1 MGILNG
7 SVIVDYFLRGR
18 YNARRP
24 ARYNV
29 YVDGELMRYKGMV
42 TENLSRHD
50 AEEAIAHTSITCL
63 MRILSTIEQYLG
75 GKPESVFVYMD
86 GARVTNKVVNRPEF
100 KFDASLIRQTF
111 ATFCRDF
118 GMHIRQLDYGESEL
132 QMYLQRDTET
142 NLNVF
147 VTDDSDMMAICY
159 GHRPSSI
166 PLRSAD
172 HLEPCCRRDDR
183 SHIEIDDANFM
194 YKCEEEIRDSCLW
207 IRCRRRLLAIG
218 LDDCHESIGY
228 SPFVFRTFAAL
239 CGTDFTPP
247 LFTESMIRG
256 IMSADSCDREFVNT
270 LGQKVNSI
278 VGALIVMGLRNLG
291 TIKRKEQNDE
301 LPCDFEAIETLVGMY
316 VDYVTTGVMSSDP
329 IPRPCMSHACRQ
341 YIYLMKNRM
350 DRVYTK
356 SALRVWAA
364 NITLAEACEN
374 LERQLTLPSVDR
386 LPSPPPA
393 PKKQQPRRRR
403 RSSPIEVD
411 RLCVRKRL
419 VCDLYDK
426 LNNNNNDG
434 V

>member
-1 MGILNG
+1 
-7 SVIVDYFLRGR
+7 
-18 YNARRP
+18 
-24 ARYNV
+24 
-29 YVDGELMRYKGMV
+29 MRYKGMV

-50 AEEAIAHTSITCL
+50 AEEAIAHTSMTYL
-63 MRILSTIEQYLG
+63 MRILSTIEQYFG
-75 GKPESVFVYMD
+75 GKPESIFVYLD

-111 ATFCRDF
+111 ATFCRDY

-132 QMYLQRDTET
+132 QMYLQRDTKS

-159 GHRPSSI
+159 GHCPSISFE
-166 PLRSAD
+166 AN
-172 HLEPCCRRDDR
+172 LEPCKPQD
-183 SHIEIDDANFM
+183 IELDDANFL
-194 YKCEEEIRDSCLW
+194 YDHEQTDEIQDSCLW
-207 IRCRRRLLAIG
+207 LRCRRRLLAIG
-218 LDDCHESIGY
+218 LDNCHESIGY

-247 LFTESMIRG
+247 LFTESMVRG
-256 IMSADSCDREFVNT
+256 IMSADTDDRQFVNT
-270 LGQKVNSI
+270 LGTKVNLI
-278 VGALIVMGLRNLG
+278 VGALIIIAVRNLG
-291 TIKRKEQNDE
+291 TIKRKEQSDD
-301 LPCDFEAIETLVGMY
+301 LLCDFDAIPTLVGMY

-356 SALRVWAA
+356 SALRTWAT

-374 LERQLTLPSVDR
+374 LERQLTLPAVER

-393 PKKQQPRRRR
+393 PKKRR
-403 RSSPIEVD
+403 RSTSIDVEN
-411 RLCVRKRL
+411 LCVRKRL
-419 VCDLYDK
+419 VRTKNLFDK
-426 LNNNNNDG
+426 LNG

>member
-24 ARYNV
+24 IRYNV
-29 YVDGELMRYKGMV
+29 YVDGELMRYKGMI

-50 AEEAIAHTSITCL
+50 AEEAIAHTSINHL
-63 MRILSTIEQYLG
+63 MRILSTIEQRFG
-75 GKPESVFVYMD
+75 GKPESIFVYMD

-100 KFDASLIRQTF
+100 KFDASLIRRTF

-132 QMYLQRDTET
+132 QMYLQRDIEA

-147 VTDDSDMMAICY
+147 VTDDSDMMSICY
-159 GHRPSSI
+159 GHRPS
-166 PLRSAD
+166 PLSSLTDAVELCVPND
-172 HLEPCCRRDDR
+172 TTEG
-183 SHIEIDDANFM
+183 IEDANFT
-194 YKCEEEIRDSCLW
+194 YKSRNDEEEIRDSCLW

-218 LDDCHESIGY
+218 LDDCQDSIGY

-256 IMSADSCDREFVNT
+256 VMSADSRDREFVNS
-270 LGQKVNSI
+270 LGTKVNSI
-278 VGALIVMGLRNLG
+278 VGALIVVAVRNMG
-291 TIKRKEQNDE
+291 TIKRKEQSDDV
-301 LPCDFEAIETLVGMY
+301 PCDYDAIERLVSMY

-356 SALRVWAA
+356 TALRSWAT
-364 NITLAEACEN
+364 NIALVDACEN
-374 LERQLTLPSVDR
+374 LERQLSLPSVDR

-393 PKKQQPRRRR
+393 PKKRRL
-403 RSSPIEVD
+403 SSPIAVSN
-411 RLCVRKRL
+411 LCVRKRL
-419 VCDLYDK
+419 VSTKNLYDR
-426 LNNNNNDG
+426 LND

>member
-24 ARYNV
+24 IRYNV
-29 YVDGELMRYKGMV
+29 YVDGELMRYKGMI

-50 AEEAIAHTSITCL
+50 AEEAIAHTSISHL
-63 MRILSTIEQYLG
+63 MRILSTIEQRFG
-75 GKPESVFVYMD
+75 GKPESIFVYMD

-132 QMYLQRDTET
+132 QMYLQRDIEAD
-142 NLNVF
+142 LNVF
-147 VTDDSDMMAICY
+147 VTDDSDMMSICY
-159 GHRPSSI
+159 GHRPSASSSLTDVVELCT
-166 PLRSAD
+166 PD
-172 HLEPCCRRDDR
+172 DTTEGLE
-183 SHIEIDDANFM
+183 DANFT
-194 YKCEEEIRDSCLW
+194 YKSRNDEEEIRDSCLW

-218 LDDCHESIGY
+218 LDDCQDSIGY

-256 IMSADSCDREFVNT
+256 IMSTDSRDREFING
-270 LGQKVNSI
+270 LGTKVNSI
-278 VGALIVMGLRNLG
+278 VGALIVVAVRNMG
-291 TIKRKEQNDE
+291 TIKRKEQNDDV
-301 LPCDFEAIETLVGMY
+301 PCDFDAIERLVSMY

-356 SALRVWAA
+356 TALRLWAT
-364 NITLAEACEN
+364 NIALVDACEN
-374 LERQLTLPSVDR
+374 LERQLSLPSVDR

-393 PKKQQPRRRR
+393 PKKRR
-403 RSSPIEVD
+403 RSSPIAVSSD
-411 RLCVRKRL
+411 LCVRKRL
-419 VCDLYDK
+419 VSTKNLYDR
-426 LNNNNNDG
+426 LND

>member
-24 ARYNV
+24 TRYNV

-50 AEEAIAHTSITCL
+50 AEEAIAHTSITYL
-63 MRILSTIEQYLG
+63 MRVLSTIEQYLG
-75 GKPESVFVYMD
+75 GKPEAIVVYMD

-118 GMHIRQLDYGESEL
+118 GMQIRQLDYGESEL

-159 GHRPSSI
+159 GHRPSVAYE
-166 PLRSAD
+166 LD
-172 HLEPCCRRDDR
+172 GVEPCAPDHDM
-183 SHIEIDDANFM
+183 EIDDANFA
-194 YKCEEEIRDSCLW
+194 YNKCDDEVEVRDSCLW

-256 IMSADSCDREFVNT
+256 IMSADFCDREFVNS
-270 LGQKVNSI
+270 LEKKVNVI
-278 VGALIVMGLRNLG
+278 VGALIVIAVRNLG
-291 TIKRKEQNDE
+291 TIKRKEQNDDS
-301 LPCDFEAIETLVGMY
+301 PFDFDAIPRLVGMY

-356 SALRVWAA
+356 SALRVWAS
-364 NITLAEACEN
+364 NIALGDACEN
-374 LERQLTLPSVDR
+374 LERQLTLPSVER

-393 PKKQQPRRRR
+393 PKKRR
-403 RSSPIEVD
+403 RSSPIEVEN
-411 RLCVRKRL
+411 LCVRKRL
-419 VCDLYDK
+419 VRTKNLYDE
-426 LNNNNNDG
+426 LNK